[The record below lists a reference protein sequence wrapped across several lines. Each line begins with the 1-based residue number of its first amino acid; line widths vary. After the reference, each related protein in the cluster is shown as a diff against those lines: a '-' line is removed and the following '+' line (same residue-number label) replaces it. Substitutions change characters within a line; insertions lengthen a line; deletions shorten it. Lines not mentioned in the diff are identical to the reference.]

1 MRLSWDG
8 LTDRLFKIG
17 VDRGVLYLE
26 TTDGYLPGVAW
37 NGLTSVSDESS
48 GHDKNFFYSGGY
60 RADVRFTPYEHG
72 GSIEAYFYPDEFD
85 LCLGNIE
92 TVAGLY
98 ATGQDG
104 YSFGLCY
111 RTMIGDAAVGTKRG
125 YELHIIYGA
134 YVTKSEIKNDTISS
148 DGAPEPMSF
157 SYDSIPIV
165 FSDMEPTAH
174 IVISSLRANAEKLA
188 SVEEILYGT
197 DDADPRILLP
207 DELYEIMYDPNDII
221 VPDWYKEYPYE
232 TRLPSSTSYPG
243 KEE

>member
-72 GSIEAYFYPDEFD
+72 GSIEAFFYPDEFD

-111 RTMIGDAAVGTKRG
+111 RTMIGDAVIGNKRG

-157 SYDSIPIV
+157 SYESIPIV

-188 SVEEILYGT
+188 SVEEILYGS
-197 DDADPRILLP
+197 DDAEPRILLP
-207 DELYEIMYDPNDII
+207 DELYELMYDPNDIV
-221 VPDWYKEYPYE
+221 VPDWYNEYPYAS
-232 TRLPSSTSYPG
+232 RLPSNTSHPG